1 MPPPT
6 AKEEP
11 ELLPPPPET
20 AIEPQPVPEEPLPS
34 RAPTLLG
41 PSVFVGPD
49 LFNPP
54 APQGWLS
61 ITPTFTLSGEFN
73 DNAFSDNADRKS
85 DFIIGFTP
93 GVTVSAQRPRYRL
106 LAGYYT
112 SGQLS
117 TRDGD
122 FDFGKS
128 HRLFG
133 NFSYQLAPQVQ
144 FTLTEAFVKD
154 QDSNAVTIGGSSVGR
169 RDSLRNTLTPQL
181 RWQATPST
189 GLGVLASYTILRYD
203 DGSDQG
209 TDSDTV
215 RLGVNADHRFTAR
228 LTGTMDFTA
237 AFLDFEDEPSART
250 YTLRPGLAYD
260 VTQTLRASVRI
271 GPSFVDRDGDWE
283 VRPSVSA
290 TLVQAF
296 KFGSLRVGYDRV
308 VTAESGGLTEL
319 QSFFAAL
326 TVPTLVRGL
335 QLSFIPRYNIIERDL
350 ADNDDTEGNNLTL
363 NLRATYQIARNI
375 SLIGAYTFYRQREDS
390 GTDIDQNRVFL
401 GVQYAFPIN
410 FY

>member
-1 MPPPT
+1 
-6 AKEEP
+6 
-11 ELLPPPPET
+11 
-20 AIEPQPVPEEPLPS
+20 VPEEPLPS

-41 PSVFVGPD
+41 PSVFVGAD

-61 ITPTFTLSGEFN
+61 ITPTFTLSGEYN
-73 DNAFSDNADRKS
+73 DNVFSDNEDRKS

-154 QDSNAVTIGGSSVGR
+154 QDSNAVTTGGASVGR
-169 RDSLRNTLTPQL
+169 RDSLRNTLTPRL

-189 GLGVLASYTILRYD
+189 GLGVLASYTILRFTGD
-203 DGSDQG
+203 ESDRG
-209 TDSDTV
+209 RDSDTY
-215 RLGVNADHRFTAR
+215 RLGVDADHRFTAR
-228 LTGTMDFTA
+228 LRGMIDFTA
-237 AFLDFEDEPSART
+237 AFFDFEDEPSART
-250 YTLRPGLAYD
+250 YTLRPGLVYD
-260 VTQTLRASVRI
+260 VTQTLRASVRA
-271 GPSFVDRDGDWE
+271 GPSFVDRDGDWD
-283 VRPSVSA
+283 VRPAVSA
-290 TLVQAF
+290 ALMQAF
-296 KFGSLRVGYDRV
+296 KFGSLGVGYDRV
-308 VTAESGGLTEL
+308 VTAETAGLTER

-350 ADNDDTEGNNLTL
+350 ADSDDTEGNNLTL

-375 SLIGAYTFYRQREDS
+375 SLIGAYTFFRQREDR